1 MGSSAA
7 TSLGFLLLAVNSI
20 MGFQRSCG
28 DAAATLFVL
37 ALYASFV
44 LLFCCLRRFE
54 AAPPGSAAEGYAR
67 AGVWLAAALVT
78 AMFSLRVIAL
88 MPGLMAATLWL
99 IVR

>member
-28 DAAATLFVL
+28 DVAATLFVL

-67 AGVWLAAALVT
+67 AGVWLGAALSISV
-78 AMFSLRVIAL
+78 AN
-88 MPGLMAATLWL
+88 
-99 IVR
+99 